1 MTGEQSEKPFAVV
14 TGAASG
20 IGLATVELLLERGYD
35 VLGVDLD
42 GAPAALGESGTVSW
56 VAGDV
61 AAAATWEQVAASA
74 AVAERDAADAFI
86 ACAGTLVSA
95 PLLDIPSRG
104 LAADLRRQPVRNAPR
119 DPHPRPGD
127 APARPGRGSRR
138 LQRQLHRRR
147 GHAEPLLRV
156 EGGTAPAGPL
166 GRPRVRRRRPPDQ
179 RASPGLVDTP
189 LLRRF
194 VDVLDDPAAAVHSLE
209 QRTPTG
215 RLITSREI
223 AELLCFL
230 VSDAA
235 TAMSGSRSSRRRRH
249 HRLVQLQLATR
260 SGAATAP
267 RPSGPRSD
275 RVATRGST
283 RRRDPEPGRSGT
295 RPTVRCSMGMSTSS
309 A

>member
-1 MTGEQSEKPFAVV
+1 MTGEQNEKPFAVV

-95 PLLDIPSRG
+95 PLLDIPVEDWQRIFDVNLFGTLRG
-104 LAADLRRQPVRNAPR
+104 IHTLV
-119 DPHPRPGD
+119 
-127 APARPGRGSRR
+127 PAM
-138 LQRQLHRRR
+138 RRR
-147 GHAEPLLRV
+147 GRGAVAVVCSVNSIVVEDTLSPYCASKAALLQ
-156 EGGTAPAGPL
+156 L
-166 GRPRVRRRRPPDQ
+166 VRSAALEYAADGLRIN
-179 RASPGLVDTP
+179 ALLPGVVDTP

-235 TAMSGSRSSRRRRH
+235 TAMSGSAVLADGGITASYNFN
-249 HRLVQLQLATR
+249 VATR

-267 RPSGPRSD
+267 RH
-275 RVATRGST
+275 
-283 RRRDPEPGRSGT
+283 
-295 RPTVRCSMGMSTSS
+295 
-309 A
+309 